1 MSRQL
6 QLRHIVGQRI
16 RSMRKSAG
24 LSQEKAAV
32 LLDLSTEGYA
42 KYERGESSP
51 NIMFLEK
58 LSKAFNCT
66 IIELITETSVGLSAQ
81 AQHISNLLDGVS
93 TSDRDEI
100 VKILES
106 VCAVAHKKYK
116 KLPSQ

>member
-1 MSRQL
+1 
-6 QLRHIVGQRI
+6 
-16 RSMRKSAG
+16 MRKSAG